1 MSDKLKDYIVIATFA
16 LIIFGTLLI
25 NTFTP
30 DSTVSK
36 SERKSLQ
43 QFPKI
48 AWENIIEVSDE
59 TEPKSLKE
67 RIVIFTMEILELA
80 WESIVE
86 GNDKAKER
94 VDTLHKEIKK
104 FTKDFETYASDQFV
118 GRDAYRRLKASIV
131 FNVFRHSDN
140 NDIYIAEGQASKY
153 ISKVNDS
160 AIDMIIKGY
169 NHVYNTMLKD
179 GPNVY
184 FSIIPDKNYFIAEE
198 NGYPS
203 IDYEAFVNKFKTELN
218 SNIKYIDLFDSLS
231 IDDYY
236 ATDIH
241 WRQEKIEDVVN
252 KLATE
257 MDFETGNAQYIEN
270 KLEGFYG
277 VYYGQSALPMSSE
290 ELIYYT
296 QNNDGITVKL
306 LNEKYS
312 AQGITKFEEVEMYNL
327 EKYTDTDPYDLF
339 LHGPKQ
345 LIVIENKNA
354 NTDRELVIFRDS
366 FTSSLAPLL
375 VESYSKITLID
386 LRYIAN
392 IFITDEMVQFNENQ
406 DVLIL
411 KSVEV
416 LNSGS
421 IKFFDEEGKLIK

>member
-1 MSDKLKDYIVIATFA
+1 MSDKIKDYIVIATFA

-48 AWENIIEVSDE
+48 AWAS
-59 TEPKSLKE
+59 
-67 RIVIFTMEILELA
+67 IFE
-80 WESIVE
+80 
-86 GNDKAKER
+86 KADDAKPISVKKR
-94 VDTLHKEIKK
+94 VDTFSKEIKK

-118 GRDAYRRLKASIV
+118 ERDAYRRLKASIV

-277 VYYGQSALPMSSE
+277 VYYGQSALPMNSE

>member
-1 MSDKLKDYIVIATFA
+1 MSDKLKDYIVIITFA
-16 LIIFGTLLI
+16 LIIFGTFII
-25 NTFTP
+25 NTVTP
-30 DSTVSK
+30 DSTISK

-43 QFPKI
+43 QFPELSIKTI
-48 AWENIIEVSDE
+48 TD
-59 TEPKSLKE
+59 KSFMNK
-67 RIVIFTMEILELA
+67 
-80 WESIVE
+80 
-86 GNDKAKER
+86 
-94 VDTLHKEIKK
+94 
-104 FTKDFETYASDQFV
+104 FETYTSDQFV
-118 GRDAYRRLKASIV
+118 GRDAYRRLKAFVV
-131 FNVFRHSDN
+131 FNIFRHSDN

-153 ISKVNDS
+153 ISKTNEA
-160 AIDMIIKGY
+160 AINNIIKGY
-169 NHVYNTMLKD
+169 NHIYNTMLKN

-184 FSIIPDKNYFIAEE
+184 FSIIPDKNYFIAVE

-203 IDYEAFVNKFKTELN
+203 IDYESLVKKFNDELN
-218 SNIKYIDLFDSLS
+218 ANIKYINLFDSLS

-252 KLATE
+252 KLAIE
-257 MDFETGNAQYIEN
+257 MNFEIGSTQYTEN
-270 KLEGFYG
+270 KLDGFYG

-290 ELIYYT
+290 ELIYFT
-296 QNNDGITVKL
+296 PENDGIKVKL
-306 LNEKYS
+306 LNENYS
-312 AQGITKFEEVEMYNL
+312 AQGITKFEEVDMYNV
-327 EKYTDTDPYDLF
+327 EKYTGTDPYDIF

-354 NTDRELVIFRDS
+354 SSDRELVIFRDS

-375 VESYSKITLID
+375 VESYKKITLID

-392 IFITDEMVQFNENQ
+392 IFITNEMVEFKDNQ

-411 KSVEV
+411 NCIDV

>member
-1 MSDKLKDYIVIATFA
+1 MSDKIKDYIVIATFA

-48 AWENIIEVSDE
+48 AWSSIFEKGDE
-59 TEPKSLKE
+59 TKPISIQKLIET
-67 RIVIFTMEILELA
+67 FT
-80 WESIVE
+80 
-86 GNDKAKER
+86 
-94 VDTLHKEIKK
+94 KEIKN

-118 GRDAYRRLKASIV
+118 GRDAYRRLKASVV

-153 ISKVNDS
+153 ISKLNDA

-169 NHVYNTMLKD
+169 NHIYDTMLKD

-184 FSIIPDKNYFIAEE
+184 FSIIPDKNYYIAEK

-203 IDYEAFVNKFKTELN
+203 IDYNALINKFNTELN
-218 SNIKYIDLFDSLS
+218 SNIKYIDLFNSLS

-257 MDFETGNAQYIEN
+257 MDFETGNVEYTEN

-290 ELIYYT
+290 DLIYYT
-296 QNNDGITVKL
+296 QNNEGITVKL
-306 LNEKYS
+306 LDEKYS
-312 AQGITKFEEVEMYNL
+312 AQGIVKFEEVDMYNL
-327 EKYTDTDPYDLF
+327 EKYKGTDPYDIF

-345 LIVIENKNA
+345 LIVIENEKA

-375 VESYSKITLID
+375 VESYAKITLID

-392 IFITDEMVQFNENQ
+392 IFITDEMVQFKENQ

-411 KSVEV
+411 NCVDV
-416 LNSGS
+416 LNSAT
-421 IKFFDEEGKLIK
+421 IKFFDENGKIIK

>member
-1 MSDKLKDYIVIATFA
+1 MSDKLKDYIVILTFA

-25 NTFTP
+25 NTVVE

-43 QFPKI
+43 QFPELSVKTI
-48 AWENIIEVSDE
+48 TD
-59 TEPKSLKE
+59 KSFMNK
-67 RIVIFTMEILELA
+67 
-80 WESIVE
+80 
-86 GNDKAKER
+86 
-94 VDTLHKEIKK
+94 
-104 FTKDFETYASDQFV
+104 FETYTSDQFV
-118 GRDAYRRLKASIV
+118 GRDAYRRLKAYIV
-131 FNVFRHSDN
+131 FNIFRHSDN

-153 ISKVNDS
+153 ISKTNEAAVNN
-160 AIDMIIKGY
+160 IIKGY
-169 NHVYNTMLKD
+169 NHIYETMLKD

-203 IDYEAFVNKFKTELN
+203 IDYEALVNKFNAELN
-218 SNIKYIDLFDSLS
+218 SNIKYINLFDSLS

-236 ATDIH
+236 TTDIH
-241 WRQEKIEDVVN
+241 WRQEKIEPVVN
-252 KLATE
+252 KLASE
-257 MDFETGNAQYIEN
+257 MNFETGKTEYTEN
-270 KLEGFYG
+270 KLDGFYG

-296 QNNDGITVKL
+296 QNNEGITVKL
-306 LNEKYS
+306 LNETYS
-312 AQGITKFEEVEMYNL
+312 AQGITKFEEIDMYNI
-327 EKYTDTDPYDLF
+327 EKYTGADPYDIF

-345 LIVIENKNA
+345 LIVIENENA
-354 NTDRELVIFRDS
+354 SSDRELVIFRDS

-375 VESYSKITLID
+375 VESYKKITLVD

-392 IFITDEMVQFNENQ
+392 IFITEEMVEFKENQ

-411 KSVEV
+411 NCIDV

>member
-1 MSDKLKDYIVIATFA
+1 MSDKIKDYIVIATFA

-25 NTFTP
+25 NTITT
-30 DSTVSK
+30 DSAVSK

-43 QFPKI
+43 QFPKLSF
-48 AWENIIEVSDE
+48 AGVFE
-59 TEPKSLKE
+59 K
-67 RIVIFTMEILELA
+67 
-80 WESIVE
+80 
-86 GNDKAKER
+86 GNDKIFTEL
-94 VDTLHKEIKK
+94 TKEIRE
-104 FTKDFETYASDQFV
+104 FTKEFETYSSDQFV
-118 GRDAYRRLKASIV
+118 GRDAYRRLKAYIV
-131 FNVFRHSDN
+131 FNLFRHSDN

-153 ISKVNDS
+153 ISKVNDV
-160 AIDMIIKGY
+160 AINTVIKGY
-169 NHVYNTMLKD
+169 NHIYDTMLKN

-184 FSIIPDKNYFIAEE
+184 FSIIPDKNYYIAKK

-203 IDYEAFVNKFKTELN
+203 IDYEAFVNKFKAELN
-218 SNIKYIDLFDSLS
+218 PNIKYINLFESLS

-241 WRQEKIEDVVN
+241 WRQEKIEDIVN

-257 MDFETGNAQYIEN
+257 MDFKTGNTQYTEN

-296 QNNDGITVKL
+296 QNNEGITVKL
-306 LNEKYS
+306 LNEQYS

-327 EKYTDTDPYDLF
+327 EKYTGTDPYDIF

-354 NTDRELVIFRDS
+354 SSDRELVIFRDS

-392 IFITDEMVQFNENQ
+392 TFIKDEMVQFKENQ

-411 KSVEV
+411 KSVDV

-421 IKFFDEEGKLIK
+421 IKFFDENGKLIK

>member
-1 MSDKLKDYIVIATFA
+1 MSDKIKDYIVIITFA
-16 LIIFGTLLI
+16 LMIFGTLLI
-25 NTFTP
+25 NTITP
-30 DSTVSK
+30 DSIVSK

-43 QFPKI
+43 QFPQI
-48 AWENIIEVSDE
+48 AWETIFRKSDD
-59 TEPKSLKE
+59 TKPITVKK
-67 RIVIFTMEILELA
+67 RI
-80 WESIVE
+80 
-86 GNDKAKER
+86 
-94 VDTLHKEIKK
+94 DTFSKEIKK

-118 GRDAYRRLKASIV
+118 GRDAYRRLKANIV

-140 NDIYIAEGQASKY
+140 NDIYIAEGQAAKY
-153 ISKVNDS
+153 ISKVNDA

-179 GPNVY
+179 GPKVY
-184 FSIIPDKNYFIAEE
+184 FSIIPDKNYFIAKE

-218 SNIKYIDLFDSLS
+218 PNIKYIDLFDSLS

-327 EKYTDTDPYDLF
+327 EKYTGTDPYDIF

-345 LIVIENKNA
+345 LIVIENENA
-354 NTDRELVIFRDS
+354 STDRELVIFRDS

-392 IFITDEMVQFNENQ
+392 IYITDQMVQFKENQ

-421 IKFFDEEGKLIK
+421 IKFIDEEGKLIK

>member
-1 MSDKLKDYIVIATFA
+1 MSDKIKDYIVIAAFA

-25 NTFTP
+25 NTITP

-48 AWENIIEVSDE
+48 AWAS
-59 TEPKSLKE
+59 
-67 RIVIFTMEILELA
+67 IFE
-80 WESIVE
+80 
-86 GNDKAKER
+86 KADDTKPISVKKR
-94 VDTLHKEIKK
+94 VDTFSKEIKK

-153 ISKVNDS
+153 ISKVNDA

-257 MDFETGNAQYIEN
+257 MDFETGSAQYTEN

-277 VYYGQSALPMSSE
+277 VYYGQSALPMNSE

-312 AQGITKFEEVEMYNL
+312 AQGKTKFEEVEMYNL
-327 EKYTDTDPYDLF
+327 EKYTGTDPYDIF

-345 LIVIENKNA
+345 LIVIENENA
-354 NTDRELVIFRDS
+354 SSDRELVIFRDS

-392 IFITDEMVQFNENQ
+392 IFITDEMVQFKENQ

>member
-1 MSDKLKDYIVIATFA
+1 MSDKVKDYIVIITFA

-25 NTFTP
+25 NTITP

-43 QFPKI
+43 QFPELSIKTI
-48 AWENIIEVSDE
+48 VN
-59 TEPKSLKE
+59 KSFMNK
-67 RIVIFTMEILELA
+67 
-80 WESIVE
+80 
-86 GNDKAKER
+86 
-94 VDTLHKEIKK
+94 
-104 FTKDFETYASDQFV
+104 FETYTSDQFV
-118 GRDAYRRLKASIV
+118 GRDAYRRLKAYIV
-131 FNVFRHSDN
+131 FNIFRHSDN

-153 ISKVNDS
+153 ISKTNDA
-160 AIDMIIKGY
+160 AIDNIIKGY
-169 NHVYNTMLKD
+169 NHIYNTMLKE
-179 GPNVY
+179 GPSVY

-203 IDYEAFVNKFKTELN
+203 IDYEALVNKFNAELN
-218 SNIKYIDLFDSLS
+218 SNIKYINLFDSLS

-236 ATDIH
+236 TTDIH
-241 WRQEKIEDVVN
+241 WRQEKIDDVVN
-252 KLATE
+252 KLAAE
-257 MDFETGNAQYIEN
+257 MNFETGNVQYAEN
-270 KLEGFYG
+270 KLDGFYG

-290 ELIYYT
+290 ELIYFT
-296 QNNDGITVKL
+296 QKNEGITVKI
-306 LNEKYS
+306 LNENYS
-312 AQGITKFEEVEMYNL
+312 AQGITKFEEVDMYNI
-327 EKYTDTDPYDLF
+327 EKYTGTDPYDIF

-345 LIVIENKNA
+345 LIVIENENA
-354 NTDRELVIFRDS
+354 TTDRELVIFRDS

-392 IFITDEMVQFNENQ
+392 IFITDEMVQFKENQ

-411 KSVEV
+411 NCIDV